1 MSLLTDGIAGILKP
15 ISDIILKVVPDKA
28 AAAAAVATLNQLQM
42 QGALQDELLQLQAVT
57 SAQSDVDK
65 VEAASI
71 SIFIAGWR
79 PFVGW
84 VCGVGLA
91 MSCIVSPLFTWF
103 SMLIGHPTVFPKLDD
118 PLLQSTLAGMLG
130 LGYGLRTFEKFKGVA
145 GQH

>member
-1 MSLLTDGIAGILKP
+1 MSIWDTVAAPIIA
-15 ISDIILKVVPDKA
+15 IINKVVPDKA
-28 AAAAAVATLNQLQM
+28 AAAAAVATLQQM
-42 QGALQDELLQLQAVT
+42 QVQGALTDELKQLESVT

-65 VEAASI
+65 VEAASTNV
-71 SIFIAGWR
+71 FIAGWR

-91 MSCIVSPLFTWF
+91 MSCIISPLFTWG
-103 SMLIGHPTVFPKLDD
+103 SALIGHPTPFPKLDD

-130 LGYGLRTFEKFKGVA
+130 LGYGLRTYEKFKGVA

>member
-1 MSLLTDGIAGILKP
+1 MSIWDTVAAPIIA
-15 ISDIILKVVPDKA
+15 IINKVVPDKA
-28 AAAAAVATLNQLQM
+28 AAAAAVATLNQMQM
-42 QGALQDELLQLQAVT
+42 QGALQDEMLQLQSVT
-57 SAQSDVDK
+57 SAQSDIDK
-65 VEAASI
+65 VEAASS

-91 MSCIVSPLFTWF
+91 MSCIVSPLFTWI
-103 SMLIGHPTVFPKLDD
+103 SALIGHPTPFPKLDD
-118 PLLQSTLAGMLG
+118 ALLQGTLAGMLG